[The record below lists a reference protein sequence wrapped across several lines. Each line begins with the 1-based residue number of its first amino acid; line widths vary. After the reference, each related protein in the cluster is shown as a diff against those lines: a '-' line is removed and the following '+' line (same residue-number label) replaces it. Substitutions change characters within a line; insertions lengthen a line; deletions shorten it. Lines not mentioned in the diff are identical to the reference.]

1 MKKERIIT
9 IKNKNIDVKDGYSES
24 FAEMLHIVF
33 KLNRQKADSSETE
46 NKQDFARFIR
56 YVRHEAAQEMR
67 GGPSEPAC
75 RGWLQTTLSSI
86 LFT

>member
-33 KLNRQKADSSETE
+33 KLNRQKAGFFRDR
-46 NKQDFARFIR
+46 K
-56 YVRHEAAQEMR
+56 
-67 GGPSEPAC
+67 
-75 RGWLQTTLSSI
+75 
-86 LFT
+86 